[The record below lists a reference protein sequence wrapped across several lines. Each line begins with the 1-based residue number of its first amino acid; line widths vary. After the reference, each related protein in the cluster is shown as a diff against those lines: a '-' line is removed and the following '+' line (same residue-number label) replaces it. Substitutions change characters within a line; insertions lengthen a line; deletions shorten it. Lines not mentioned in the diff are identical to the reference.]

1 MTTDEAENHRHR
13 RMIEAMLFASAEP
26 LGERTLAARLPE
38 GVEVAP
44 LLAQLQEEYATR
56 GVNLTHAGGSW
67 AFRTAPDMA
76 ALLSREIEVSRK
88 MSRAAIETLAII
100 AYHQPITR
108 GEIEEVR
115 GVSLSKGTLDL
126 LFEEGWIRPRGKRK
140 TPGRP
145 TTWGTSDRF
154 LDHFGLESLKDL
166 PGMDELKAAGLL
178 DSRPAIEAYAV
189 SGKLGGDEDT
199 SPAPEEDAEDSL
211 HPAADA
217 LDDPEAVADDVPLD
231 PDAEV

>member
-1 MTTDEAENHRHR
+1 MTDEADNHRHR
-13 RMIEAMLFASAEP
+13 RMIEAMLFAAAEP
-26 LGERTLAARLPE
+26 LGERTLAARLPD
-38 GVEVAP
+38 GVELAP
-44 LLAQLQEEYATR
+44 LLAQLQQDYAPR
-56 GVNLTHAGGSW
+56 GVNLVHAGGSW

-76 ALLSREIEVSRK
+76 ALLSREVEVSRK

-154 LDHFGLESLKDL
+154 LDHFGLESLRDL

-189 SGKLGGDEDT
+189 SGKLGGDEDVE
-199 SPAPEEDAEDSL
+199 PAREGDEDDSL
-211 HPAADA
+211 HPAADVF
-217 LDDPEAVADDVPLD
+217 DDPADDGADAPLD
-231 PDAEV
+231 PDAGV